1 LTLRVLGCSHPTM
14 LETQRHEPSAFSQAL
29 PIVLGYLPVGFAYG
43 VLAVKAGLSV
53 ANTGFMSILV
63 FAGSAQLIGVD
74 MLGTGA
80 PPVSVIATTLVVNLR
95 HVLFSAALSPYL
107 GGWPRRRIARF
118 CYQLTDETFALH
130 ATRFHNQQ
138 RSTTKTLAIN
148 MFTQSAWVAG
158 GMAGAVAGS
167 FVPDVKPFGLDFAL
181 AAMFAVLLVGQL
193 LSYAHVLAGVL
204 GAAIAL
210 VLSQTAAA
218 PYATLTAAIV
228 AAAVAAATPWTKCR
242 ETRTA
247 KGQ

>member
-1 LTLRVLGCSHPTM
+1 M
-14 LETQRHEPSAFSQAL
+14 FETKRREPSAFSQAL

-53 ANTGFMSILV
+53 ANTGLMSVLV

-74 MLGTGA
+74 MLGAGA

-138 RSTTKTLAIN
+138 QSATHTLAIN
-148 MFTQSAWVAG
+148 MFTQSAWVIG
-158 GMAGAVAGS
+158 GLAGAVAGG

-193 LSYAHVLAGVL
+193 LSFAHVLAGSL

-210 VLSQTAAA
+210 VLSQTPAA
-218 PYATLTAAIV
+218 PYATLVAAVV
-228 AAAVAAATPWTKCR
+228 AAAVAAATPW
-242 ETRTA
+242 A
-247 KGQ
+247 KNRKAEAAGSQ

>member
-1 LTLRVLGCSHPTM
+1 MS
-14 LETQRHEPSAFSQAL
+14 ETQRREPSAFSQAL

-53 ANTGFMSILV
+53 ANTGLMSILV
-63 FAGSAQLIGVD
+63 FAGSGQLIGVD
-74 MLGTGA
+74 MLGAGA
-80 PPVSVIATTLVVNLR
+80 PPLSVIATTLVVNLR

-107 GGWPRRRIARF
+107 RGWPKRRIARF

-138 RSTTKTLAIN
+138 QSTAKTLAIN
-148 MFTQSAWVAG
+148 MFTQSAWVVG
-158 GMAGAVAGS
+158 SLAGAVAGG

-193 LSYAHVLAGVL
+193 LSPAHVLAGVL

-210 VLSQTAAA
+210 VLSQTPAA
-218 PYATLTAAIV
+218 PYAILTAAIA
-228 AAAVAAATPWTKCR
+228 AAAVASATPWTKSR
-242 ETRTA
+242 DSESA